1 VKQGK
6 QKKIANQLF
15 AGWSFNTD
23 KHDIHT
29 ATIINFLTIPLVTD
43 IYTNNQI
50 LGTVN
55 PASSIKDTAPNKGNG
70 ITDMQNVNSL
80 PARMSKPCRQA

>member
-1 VKQGK
+1 MFCNTSSQAVKQGK

-29 ATIINFLTIPLVTD
+29 ATIIKFL
-43 IYTNNQI
+43 
-50 LGTVN
+50 
-55 PASSIKDTAPNKGNG
+55 
-70 ITDMQNVNSL
+70 
-80 PARMSKPCRQA
+80 KPFH